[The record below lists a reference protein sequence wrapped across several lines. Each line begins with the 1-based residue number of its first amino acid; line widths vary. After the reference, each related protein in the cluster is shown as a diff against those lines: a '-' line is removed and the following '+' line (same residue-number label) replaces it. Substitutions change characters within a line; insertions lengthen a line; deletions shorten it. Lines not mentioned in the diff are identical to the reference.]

1 MDPSPAAQSWFPSLE
16 ELEEH
21 ARRRH
26 EERGEWV
33 FEPALLRP
41 APVVDGVPIA
51 SVVVVLVKE

>member
-21 ARRRH
+21 ARRRRA
-26 EERGEWV
+26 ERGWV
-33 FEPALLRP
+33 FEPAPPRP
-41 APVVDGVPIA
+41 APVADPT